1 MKKVKLKLE
10 LQYNSP
16 VILTFFLLS
25 LLVLF
30 LDQWTDGWTTMH
42 LFCVYR
48 SSLKDPLFY
57 IRLFGHVLGHASWDH
72 FLNNMLLLLVVGPPM
87 EEKYGSKPLLC
98 GMVFTALVTGVLQC
112 VLFPRSGLLGASGIV
127 FMLIML
133 SSLAGFSGGIPVTML
148 LVAALYF
155 GQQVYDIIFV
165 HDNVANF
172 MHIVGGLCGT
182 AFGYYSALHSRRRPA
197 KVSQTRSR
205 GRPKRTRP
213 EMSPAAVRALFTPLR
228 YTSSISSHAR
238 ANSSPAAVSAT
249 VRVLRSTSLRF
260 SSLSSAAMLLLRA
273 GWVMYSCFAA

>member
-25 LLVLF
+25 LLALF

-98 GMVFTALVTGVLQC
+98 
-112 VLFPRSGLLGASGIV
+112 
-127 FMLIML
+127 L
-133 SSLAGFSGGIPVTML
+133 SCF
-148 LVAALYF
+148 
-155 GQQVYDIIFV
+155 
-165 HDNVANF
+165 
-172 MHIVGGLCGT
+172 
-182 AFGYYSALHSRRRPA
+182 RRWRA
-197 KVSQTRSR
+197 
-205 GRPKRTRP
+205 
-213 EMSPAAVRALFTPLR
+213 SPAASRSPCCWLQRCTLVSRCT
-228 YTSSISSHAR
+228 ISFLC
-238 ANSSPAAVSAT
+238 T
-249 VRVLRSTSLRF
+249 T
-260 SSLSSAAMLLLRA
+260 M
-273 GWVMYSCFAA
+273 

>member
-98 GMVFTALVTGVLQC
+98 GMVFTALVTAMRAVPT
-112 VLFPRSGLLGASGIV
+112 FGA
-127 FMLIML
+127 
-133 SSLAGFSGGIPVTML
+133 AGRVRHRVHAHHAF
-148 LVAALYF
+148 VA
-155 GQQVYDIIFV
+155 
-165 HDNVANF
+165 
-172 MHIVGGLCGT
+172 GGLFRRHPGHHAAGC
-182 AFGYYSALHSRRRPA
+182 SAVLWSA
-197 KVSQTRSR
+197 
-205 GRPKRTRP
+205 G
-213 EMSPAAVRALFTPLR
+213 VRYHFCA
-228 YTSSISSHAR
+228 
-238 ANSSPAAVSAT
+238 
-249 VRVLRSTSLRF
+249 
-260 SSLSSAAMLLLRA
+260 
-273 GWVMYSCFAA
+273 

>member
-112 VLFPRSGLLGASGIV
+112 VLFPRSGLLGASG
-127 FMLIML
+127 ML

-197 KVSQTRSR
+197 K
-205 GRPKRTRP
+205 
-213 EMSPAAVRALFTPLR
+213 AVK
-228 YTSSISSHAR
+228 
-238 ANSSPAAVSAT
+238 
-249 VRVLRSTSLRF
+249 F
-260 SSLSSAAMLLLRA
+260 SSTNSRRKR
-273 GWVMYSCFAA
+273 

>member
-1 MKKVKLKLE
+1 MKKLVIRF
-10 LQYNSP
+10 NAP
-16 VILTFFLLS
+16 VVLLFALLS
-25 LLVLF
+25 LLVL
-30 LDQWTDGWTTMH
+30 LLDGWTGGVSTTRF
-42 LFCVYR
+42 FCVYR
-48 SSLKDPLFY
+48 SSLADPLTYVRF
-57 IRLFGHVLGHASWDH
+57 FGHVLGHAGWEH

-87 EEKYGSKPLLC
+87 EEKYGSIPLLK
-98 GMVFTALVTGVLQC
+98 GIVLTALVTGVLQC

-197 KVSQTRSR
+197 K
-205 GRPKRTRP
+205 
-213 EMSPAAVRALFTPLR
+213 AVK
-228 YTSSISSHAR
+228 
-238 ANSSPAAVSAT
+238 
-249 VRVLRSTSLRF
+249 F
-260 SSLSSAAMLLLRA
+260 SSTNSRRKR
-273 GWVMYSCFAA
+273 

>member
-1 MKKVKLKLE
+1 MRLVSENKLLWNHDVSVTFIDTTIPSSIATYLLANIRTSIDVYDPAFNSPNFLAGSFMKKFSKFSK
-10 LQYNSP
+10 P
-16 VILTFFLLS
+16 KAVIKS
-25 LLVLF
+25 
-30 LDQWTDGWTTMH
+30 G
-42 LFCVYR
+42 
-48 SSLKDPLFY
+48 
-57 IRLFGHVLGHASWDH
+57 
-72 FLNNMLLLLVVGPPM
+72 LLVVGPPM

-197 KVSQTRSR
+197 K
-205 GRPKRTRP
+205 
-213 EMSPAAVRALFTPLR
+213 AVK
-228 YTSSISSHAR
+228 
-238 ANSSPAAVSAT
+238 
-249 VRVLRSTSLRF
+249 F
-260 SSLSSAAMLLLRA
+260 SSTNSRRKR
-273 GWVMYSCFAA
+273 